1 MNTVSLTGR
10 LTRDPELRTLPSG
23 EPVCSM
29 RIAVD
34 QMGRGD
40 QAGYINITSF
50 GPSGK
55 ACADTLTQ
63 GWLVAV
69 DGRLDFHQWTG
80 SDDKPRSA
88 IEVIGR
94 VEFLAAPKAQDT
106 GAPDREPAGAAA

>member
-10 LTRDPELRTLPSG
+10 LTRDPELRELPDG
-23 EPVCSM
+23 TPVCQM

-40 QAGYINITSF
+40 AAGYINVTSF
-50 GPSGK
+50 GASGK
-55 ACADTLTQ
+55 ACADHLAQ

-69 DGRLDFHQWTG
+69 DGRLDYHEWTTDG
-80 SDDKPRSA
+80 DAKRSA

-94 VEFLAAPKAQDT
+94 VEFLTAPRAT
-106 GAPDREPAGAAA
+106 ENTETPEPAGAAA

>member
-10 LTRDPELRTLPSG
+10 LTRDPELRELPDG
-23 EPVCSM
+23 TPVCQM

-34 QMGRGD
+34 QMGRGSD
-40 QAGYINITSF
+40 AGFINVTSF
-50 GPSGK
+50 GASGK
-55 ACADTLTQ
+55 ACAEHLTQ

-88 IEVIGR
+88 IEVIGH
-94 VEFLAAPKAQDT
+94 VEFLAAPKDT
-106 GAPDREPAGAAA
+106 TTEPAEPVGAAA